1 MWLHCCGD
9 VALHTHWTVFSP
21 ADADACFVNLSLQ
34 FAHGGCD
41 NCEFLEMVDREQV
54 LPCSTAFLC
63 VHSDS
68 LAHSMQLAARTAL
81 FSRRMRSAA
90 HGPLLSI
97 GSSWLSACTHE
108 QEPKLVERYDI
119 RSAEAHVSNSLC
131 RCHRHNR
138 QGPVQKQCLRY
149 SVKLFE
155 SLAWFLMPSCVMER
169 SGLRQVNENTTPNF
183 HGLAAIMEPASSWAA
198 KWRHLS
204 ARPHPLRLH
213 LPTRKYAPV

>member
-1 MWLHCCGD
+1 MHCCGD

-81 FSRRMRSAA
+81 FSRKLNEKCCPRPAA
-90 HGPLLSI
+90 FDRLI
-97 GSSWLSACTHE
+97 VA
-108 QEPKLVERYDI
+108 V
-119 RSAEAHVSNSLC
+119 
-131 RCHRHNR
+131 
-138 QGPVQKQCLRY
+138 CL
-149 SVKLFE
+149 
-155 SLAWFLMPSCVMER
+155 
-169 SGLRQVNENTTPNF
+169 
-183 HGLAAIMEPASSWAA
+183 H
-198 KWRHLS
+198 
-204 ARPHPLRLH
+204 
-213 LPTRKYAPV
+213 TRTGT